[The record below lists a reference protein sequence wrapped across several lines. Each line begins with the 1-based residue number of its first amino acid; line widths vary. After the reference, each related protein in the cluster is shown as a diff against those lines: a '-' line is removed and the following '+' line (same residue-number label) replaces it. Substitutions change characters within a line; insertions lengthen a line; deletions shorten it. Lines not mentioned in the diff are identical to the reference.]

1 MHKIHYITLKWK
13 EIKGISSHQV
23 GYLAPGWKT
32 SSTSKLTNWRRME
45 ESLLWKPPWIP
56 KGHLE
61 IKFHL
66 LLIFNPHPFKIHLLL
81 HIIPPKI
88 RCLKTTEKV
97 SFNIA
102 SEASYVYN
110 LSWQKFTKS
119 DKEVT
124 FVEFLKTWSLRSN
137 SVTRQVSFKKT
148 KIGGKRQNSNATFW
162 VIFKQCGKSQLF
174 F

>member
-81 HIIPPKI
+81 HIYSTKNKLVENHRKSLIQHCK
-88 RCLKTTEKV
+88 R
-97 SFNIA
+97 
-102 SEASYVYN
+102 SELYVYFLN
-110 LSWQKFTKS
+110 GQKFIKRAKNGRFWRVFENLEYQT
-119 DKEVT
+119 
-124 FVEFLKTWSLRSN
+124 
-137 SVTRQVSFKKT
+137 
-148 KIGGKRQNSNATFW
+148 GGKCQNSNETFC
-162 VIFKQCGKSQLF
+162 VIFNNV
-174 F
+174 

>member
-66 LLIFNPHPFKIHLLL
+66 LLIYNPHPFKIHLLL
-81 HIIPPKI
+81 HIYSTKTS
-88 RCLKTTEKV
+88 CLKITEKV

-102 SEASYVYN
+102 SEASYVYLLN
-110 LSWQKFTKS
+110 GQKFIKS
-119 DKEVT
+119 AKNDRFWRVFENLEQWYQT
-124 FVEFLKTWSLRSN
+124 
-137 SVTRQVSFKKT
+137 
-148 KIGGKRQNSNATFW
+148 GGKCQNSDETFC
-162 VIFKQCGKSQLF
+162 VIFNNV
-174 F
+174 